1 VSVAASDRT
10 GGIKLTLAGG
20 KMRFESESPDS
31 GEGFDEVGIDYSG
44 PELTVGF
51 NARYFLDVLGAV
63 DDDEIELAVS
73 GELDPAVVRPAT
85 EGANSYL
92 SVIMPMRI

>member
-1 VSVAASDRT
+1 
-10 GGIKLTLAGG
+10 
-20 KMRFESESPDS
+20 
-31 GEGFDEVGIDYSG
+31 
-44 PELTVGF
+44 
-51 NARYFLDVLGAV
+51 LDVLGAV
-63 DDDEIELAVS
+63 ADDEIELAVS